1 MGQHWTV
8 AEPTTLEIA
17 DALDALEV
25 TLVRGRVDI
34 VAGDG
39 PGARVEVHALTGRP
53 LEVDVSGAT
62 LKVGYRNVGFSGFA
76 DKFRLFRSDESA
88 DVQITVPAD
97 VALKL
102 AVVKAD
108 GLVAGLRGAAKV
120 STVSGPVV
128 VDQCTGRL
136 VVSTVSGELV
146 VRDHTGDVESSSV
159 SGTATL
165 AGDIPEVTASTV
177 SGDVTLD
184 LTTTP
189 RVAKISAVS
198 GDVVLRAP
206 EVHRLTLKLSA
217 ASGRVTVD
225 GVAYTDPRHK
235 GLVVPGAEP
244 LGAVTVSVVSGDLTV
259 LERHAPEGEAG
270 GVPASSGGQGA

>member
-8 AEPTTLEIA
+8 AEPTTIEVGETV
-17 DALDALEV
+17 DALEV
-25 TLVRGRVDI
+25 TLVRGRIDV

-39 PGARVEVHALTGRP
+39 PGSRVEVHALTGRP
-53 LEVDVSGAT
+53 LEVDVSGRT
-62 LKVGYRNVGFSGFA
+62 LKVGYRNVGFAGFA
-76 DKFRLFRSDESA
+76 DKLRLFRSDESA
-88 DVQITVPAD
+88 DVQVTVPAD

-108 GLVAGLRGAAKV
+108 GLVAGLRGNAKV

-128 VDQCTGRL
+128 VDQCTGDL
-136 VVSTVSGELV
+136 TVSTVSGELV
-146 VRDHTGDVESSSV
+146 VRDHTGKVEVSSV
-159 SGTATL
+159 SGATTVS
-165 AGDIPEVTASTV
+165 GDVPGVTASTV

-189 RVAKISAVS
+189 RTVKVSAVS

-206 EVHRLTLKLSA
+206 EVARLTLKLSA

-225 GVAYTDPRHK
+225 GVEQSARHHK
-235 GLVVPGAEP
+235 GAVLAVPRALGSAVVN
-244 LGAVTVSVVSGDLTV
+244 VVSGDLTV
-259 LERHAPEGEAG
+259 LERRVPEDAAGTAPG
-270 GVPASSGGQGA
+270 ASDGRDA

>member
-8 AEPTTLEIA
+8 AEPAMIDITE
-17 DALDALEV
+17 ALDALEV

-53 LEVDVSGAT
+53 LEVDVSGRT
-62 LKVGYRNVGFSGFA
+62 LKVGYRNVGFAGFSE
-76 DKFRLFRSDESA
+76 KFRLFRSDESA

-108 GLVAGLRGAAKV
+108 GLVAGLRGTAKV
-120 STVSGPVV
+120 STVNGPVV
-128 VDQCTGRL
+128 VDQCTGPL
-136 VVSTVSGELV
+136 KVSTVSGELV

-159 SGTATL
+159 SGGVTL
-165 AGDIPEVTASTV
+165 AGDLPQITASTV

-184 LTTTP
+184 LTTAP
-189 RVAKISAVS
+189 RSAKISAVS

-225 GVAYTDPRHK
+225 GVAYADSRHK
-235 GLVVPGAEP
+235 GVVVPASES
-244 LGAVTVSVVSGDLTV
+244 LGTATVSVVSGDLTV
-259 LERHAPEGEAG
+259 LERRVPEGAAG
-270 GVPASSGGQGA
+270 TATGSSDGQDA